1 MSSGINQPNRIDS
14 WILDDGEK
22 LWVELRWQWSCA
34 DLLFSLTITEDP
46 KIPNAATILLKKQDH
61 TMANMIRSYVQI
73 SCTITVLTSLSQL
86 LLDPSILF
94 AGYKVPHPLE
104 TDVILKIQ
112 TDERSN
118 PADALKR
125 ACTLLIQQT
134 LEVKRQFSEQA
145 RNVEMGLGLGAEAQ
159 PAAVGG
165 YDPYGDGLGA
175 SGAAR
180 PADTADAYDF

>member
-22 LWVELRWQWSCA
+22 L
-34 DLLFSLTITEDP
+34 LTITEDP

-61 TMANMIRSYVQI
+61 TMANMIRS
-73 SCTITVLTSLSQL
+73 QL
-86 LLDPSILF
+86 LLDPSVLF

-104 TDVILKIQ
+104 TDVIIKIQ

-134 LEVKRQFSEQA
+134 LDVKRQFSEQA
-145 RNVEMGLGLGAEAQ
+145 RNVEMGLGLGSEAQ

-165 YDPYGDGLGA
+165 YDPYGDGA
-175 SGAAR
+175 GAAR